1 MRFNEIDLLGVFV
14 SPVAVML
21 VGAWVLFMIVRR
33 VLDMTGAM
41 RHLWHPALAG
51 LAIYVM
57 IVSAIAVGAAAW
69 SGGNFSYG
77 G

>member
-1 MRFNEIDLLGVFV
+1 MRFNEIDLLGVYV

-21 VGAWVLFMIVRR
+21 VAAWVLLLGVRR
-33 VLDMTGAM
+33 VLDVTGLM

-57 IVSAIAVGAAAW
+57 ILSAIAAGAAAW
-69 SGGNFSYG
+69 SGGNGAYG

>member
-1 MRFNEIDLLGVFV
+1 MRFSEIDVLGVFV

-21 VGAWVLFMIVRR
+21 VAGWVVYLIVRR
-33 VLDMTGAM
+33 VLDMTGLM

-57 IVSAIAVGAAAW
+57 IVSAIAAGAAAW
-69 SGGNFSYG
+69 AGGNGSYG

>member
-1 MRFNEIDLLGVFV
+1 MRFSEIDLLGVFV

-21 VGAWVLFMIVRR
+21 VAAWLGLLIVRR
-33 VLDMTGAM
+33 ILDMTGLM

-69 SGGNFSYG
+69 GGVSYG